1 MFKATKSLCKSRAVV
16 HNKDEPKIE
25 KKNDPLR
32 AHNESMNVDAKERN
46 L

>member
-25 KKNDPLR
+25 EKNDPPPLR
-32 AHNESMNVDAKERN
+32 APNESMNV
-46 L
+46 